1 MICTIWQV
9 GFLMWGKNSFL
20 KFLLLCRADSSWE
33 SQTNQCI
40 LWLYWDKKEKA
51 SSRQKINDLTYF
63 RIHLEA
69 KCWKFKNKTNVLV
82 FSVLEGKKIINHKH
96 FQIGTFE
103 IYLYWRPG
111 LVFISQVKWS
121 NNSQCVTQD
130 NILRAQTT
138 FMDLKD
144 VKRSL

>member
-1 MICTIWQV
+1 MYHLTGWLFNARQEFI
-9 GFLMWGKNSFL
+9 L
-20 KFLLLCRADSSWE
+20 KIPSALSRRLKLTQLDQINAYYGYCWSE
-33 SQTNQCI
+33 
-40 LWLYWDKKEKA
+40 KEKA